1 MNGVASAGLAGYG
14 DLVLVH
20 EWKCGR
26 VLYRVIQAT
35 AVDQPFGVVQNLG
48 VAVSVKIEG
57 EHDEASTCP
66 FDLVQIPLFLET
78 VAAMREH
85 DGGCRLVVGGGLG
98 LEHVDAEPMAG

>member
-57 EHDEASTCP
+57 EHDEASTC
-66 FDLVQIPLFLET
+66 
-78 VAAMREH
+78 
-85 DGGCRLVVGGGLG
+85 RLVVGGGLG
-98 LEHVDAEPMAG
+98 LEHVDAEPMSG